1 MCGHVAFRCMS
12 FGDQYQ
18 VFQHLTCLSTG
29 VSHMRKRLKRPAAP
43 SPVVWGLSWAV
54 TMVTCSTRVRACTR
68 G

>member
-1 MCGHVAFRCMS
+1 MGLDDTCTMSSVA
-12 FGDQYQ
+12 Q
-18 VFQHLTCLSTG
+18 LTCLSTG

-54 TMVTCSTRVRACTR
+54 TMVTCSRRVRAWAR